1 MKSMTDALATS
12 TFKYVHQCTYIYVY
26 IQLMC
31 NYYIMNPKSAFAEDN
46 VLDSGNDFIQNI
58 SKYNP
63 TLKNILKVEQLL
75 AEYKEFDS
83 KAQLAKKLDVTMRPP
98 VLNVILKYL
107 EASNKVLLDNDGSI
121 IWIYASATAKKRWE
135 KAVPL

>member
-1 MKSMTDALATS
+1 MMK
-12 TFKYVHQCTYIYVY
+12 
-26 IQLMC
+26 
-31 NYYIMNPKSAFAEDN
+31 PKPAFAKDHILN
-46 VLDSGNDFIQNI
+46 SGTLFSGNDLIQGI

-83 KAQLAKKLDVTMRPP
+83 KAQLTKKLDVTMRPP

-107 EASNKVLLDNDGSI
+107 EASNKVLLDSDGSI

-135 KAVPL
+135 KAVSL

>member
-1 MKSMTDALATS
+1 
-12 TFKYVHQCTYIYVY
+12 
-26 IQLMC
+26 
-31 NYYIMNPKSAFAEDN
+31 MNPKSEFVKDLI
-46 VLDSGNDFIQNI
+46 LDSETIIFGNDFLQSI

-63 TLKNILKVEQLL
+63 TLKNILKIEQLL
-75 AEYKEFDS
+75 SEYKEFDS
-83 KAQLAKKLDVTMRPP
+83 KAQLTKKLDVTMRPP

-107 EASNKVLLDNDGSI
+107 EASNKVLLDSDGSI

>member
-1 MKSMTDALATS
+1 MIFLKTGGD
-12 TFKYVHQCTYIYVY
+12 
-26 IQLMC
+26 
-31 NYYIMNPKSAFAEDN
+31 PD
-46 VLDSGNDFIQNI
+46 DFIQSV

-75 AEYKEFDS
+75 LKYKEFAS

-107 EASNKVLLDNDGSI
+107 ERSNKILLDSDGSI
-121 IWIYASATAKKRWE
+121 IWIYASPTAKKSWQ

>member
-1 MKSMTDALATS
+1 M
-12 TFKYVHQCTYIYVY
+12 VH
-26 IQLMC
+26 
-31 NYYIMNPKSAFAEDN
+31 PKSVFTKDRILDSGT
-46 VLDSGNDFIQNI
+46 VLSGNDFIQNI

-83 KAQLAKKLDVTMRPP
+83 KAQLTKKLDVTMRPP

-107 EASNKVLLDNDGSI
+107 EASNKVLLDSDGSI
-121 IWIYASATAKKRWE
+121 IWIYASATAKKSWE
-135 KAVPL
+135 KAVPI

>member
-1 MKSMTDALATS
+1 M
-12 TFKYVHQCTYIYVY
+12 V
-26 IQLMC
+26 
-31 NYYIMNPKSAFAEDN
+31 NPKSAFAEDHI
-46 VLDSGNDFIQNI
+46 LDSGTVISGNDFTQDI

-63 TLKNILKVEQLL
+63 TLKNILKVEHLI

-83 KAQLAKKLDVTMRPP
+83 KAQLTKKLDVTMRPP

-107 EASNKVLLDNDGSI
+107 EASNKVLLDSDGSI

>member
-1 MKSMTDALATS
+1 MKPNT
-12 TFKYVHQCTYIYVY
+12 V
-26 IQLMC
+26 
-31 NYYIMNPKSAFAEDN
+31 FAENHD
-46 VLDSGNDFIQNI
+46 LDSKDPRSDLFQNI

-75 AEYKEFDS
+75 AKYKEFDS
-83 KAQLAKKLDVTMRPP
+83 KAQLTKKLDVTMRPP

-107 EASNKVLLDNDGSI
+107 ERSNKVLLDEDGSI
-121 IWIYASATAKKRWE
+121 IWIYASPTAKKSWE